1 MAKIGSDRRLD
12 AKPRSWW
19 PLAAFATGGDIDRN
33 DDTYGILFIAN
44 YTLSINMYDRLV
56 ELLKC
61 FELHA
66 RVFQAGPFCHSAY
79 FDSADG
85 LGYIHVLHR
94 GALRVES
101 PDHPPLQIDEPS
113 LFFYMNPTS
122 HRLLPKDRNVEMVCA
137 SIEFGAGLHHPLAR
151 ALPDVVLIRLRDILT
166 LDMTLQVLFREAS
179 EQHCGRQ
186 AVLDRLIEVVFIQVL
201 RDLMDQQ
208 RLQVGLLAG
217 LAEPRL
223 AKAINAM
230 HAEPARQWSLEELA
244 ATADMSRARFAA
256 KFRDVVGM
264 TPGSYLIEWR
274 LGVAQSLLR
283 QGKSVQLVSDVVG
296 YGSAS
301 ALSRAFRAQVG
312 LSPSEWVKLYHARRV
327 AGTYNNSA

>member
-1 MAKIGSDRRLD
+1 M
-12 AKPRSWW
+12 
-19 PLAAFATGGDIDRN
+19 N
-33 DDTYGILFIAN
+33 
-44 YTLSINMYDRLV
+44 DRLV

-61 FELHA
+61 FELRA
-66 RVFQAGPFCHSAY
+66 RVFQAGPLCHSAGY
-79 FDSADG
+79 DEADG
-85 LGYIHVLHR
+85 LGYIHVQQR
-94 GALRVES
+94 GTLRVES
-101 PDHPPLQIDEPS
+101 PGHPPLLIDEPS
-113 LFFYMNPTS
+113 LFFYMNPTT
-122 HRLLPKDRNVEMVCA
+122 HLLLPQEGDVDMVCA

-151 ALPDVVLIRLRDILT
+151 ALPDVVLIRLRDMPTLT
-166 LDMTLQVLFREAS
+166 MSLNVLFQEAA

-208 RLQVGLLAG
+208 RLQIGLLAG

-230 HAEPARQWSLEELA
+230 HAEPARNWSLEELA
-244 ATADMSRARFAA
+244 KTAGMSRARFAA
-256 KFRDVVGM
+256 KFRNVVGM
-264 TPGSYLIEWR
+264 TPGSYLGEWR

-283 QGKSVQLVSDVVG
+283 QGKPVQLVSDVVG

-312 LSPSEWVKLYHARRV
+312 LSPTEWARQYHTRHGFT
-327 AGTYNNSA
+327 AG